1 MSEPFIGSEA
11 IAVGTLTKGQLVA
24 RYDRVFRDVYID
36 PHVELTPALRAQAG
50 WLWAKRQGVVA
61 GLSAAALYGSRWV
74 DNTQPVELIHGNRH
88 RLPGIRT
95 HADRLEEDEVA
106 ALGGIP
112 VTSPARTALD
122 LGCWYP
128 IGSAVAAID
137 DLARAA
143 DIKRADVESLAQ
155 RYTGRRGIAHAREAI
170 SLFDAGAQSPKD
182 SWLRVVLIQA
192 GLPRPQTQIAV
203 EDCSGEVFAYL
214 DMGWEEFKVAV
225 EYDGEQHRTDRW
237 QYTRDIRRLEML
249 ERCGWIVVRVVAGDR
264 PADIVR
270 RVRAALARRA

>member
-24 RYDRVFRDVYID
+24 RYARVFRDVYID
-36 PHVELTPALRAQAG
+36 PHVELTPALRARAG
-50 WLWAKRQGVVA
+50 WLWAKRQGAVA
-61 GLSAAALYGSRWV
+61 GLSAAALYGCRWV
-74 DNTQPVELIHGNRH
+74 DNTRSVELIHGNRH

-95 HADRLEEDEVA
+95 HADRLEEDEVVV
-106 ALGGIP
+106 LSGIP

-128 IGSAVAAID
+128 LEAAVAAID
-137 DLARAA
+137 DLARAT
-143 DIKRADVESLAQ
+143 DIKAADVDLLAA
-155 RYTGRRGIAHAREAI
+155 RYPGRRGIARSRKAI
-170 SLFDAGAQSPKD
+170 ALFDAGAQSPKE
-182 SWLRVVLIQA
+182 SWLRMVLIRA

-203 EDCSGEVFAYL
+203 QDGSGEVFAYL